1 MGARHL
7 FLAAFVSA
15 LSLTTTA
22 SAQTYDAQ
30 QRAALAYY
38 AQHYP
43 AYYQRHYGG
52 LRLWPTLT
60 QPSPSPAPATAPVT
74 SRPISPGAPPH
85 EQPVDAATDS
95 VADAGT
101 PRAIGGMVS
110 GETDDEGDRTLRGH
124 SFPYARL
131 VDSPF
136 NATNLYAGTSM
147 ELYRQKDVRS
157 RFRSPGGD
165 TQELRYDRNL
175 AYLRL
180 RYGFDLAI
188 VEAFG
193 IGLDADFLAE
203 VGANSESLMLRGG
216 QTGYAFR
223 PHAIVRLNRSR
234 SSQWALRGHATIG
247 GGIRAIPH
255 GMLHGLAGQ
264 VDAIAADPERSGCL
278 AAGDL
283 DCALGGQGLDASQ
296 IRRRRYGGGGA
307 LTFGHAFGRA
317 GSVQLA
323 AGAEGARQVLETTWA
338 GALGATQL
346 VAYAGI
352 APAVD
357 FGPAFPVG
365 ITAAYRFEVQRSAY
379 DASEALG
386 LERGVATLA
395 KNHRLSGG
403 LSYTGRRDLTVG
415 ATAGVAFL
423 QDVDSSVLELASS
436 PASDSSVV
444 TEQPAALLVSG
455 QLEMRYFF

>member
-1 MGARHL
+1 MGARYLL
-7 FLAAFVSA
+7 FAIAAAVACLSA
-15 LSLTTTA
+15 SA

-52 LRLWPTLT
+52 LRLWPALT
-60 QPSPSPAPATAPVT
+60 QPPPSPTSPPPVT
-74 SRPISPGAPPH
+74 SAPSSPEDAPPIT
-85 EQPVDAATDS
+85 AADVGEIRED
-95 VADAGT
+95 VA
-101 PRAIGGMVS
+101 GMVS
-110 GETDDEGDRTLRGH
+110 GESVDEGDRTLRGH
-124 SFPYARL
+124 SFPYPRL

-147 ELYRQKDVRS
+147 EMYRQRDVRS
-157 RFRSPGGD
+157 VFRGGD
-165 TQELRYDRNL
+165 GEPRELRYDRNL

-193 IGLDADFLAE
+193 VGVDADFLAE

-216 QTGYAFR
+216 QTGYVFR
-223 PHAIVRLNRSR
+223 PRAVVRLHRSD
-234 SSQWALRGHATIG
+234 SSQWALRGHGTIS

-255 GMLHGLAGQ
+255 GMLQSLAGEI
-264 VDAIAADPERSGCL
+264 DAIAADPERSGCL

-283 DCALGGQGLDASQ
+283 ACALEGRGMDTSQ

-317 GSVQLA
+317 ASVQLA
-323 AGAEGARQVLETTWA
+323 AGAEGARQIIETAWG
-338 GALGATQL
+338 GALGATQV
-346 VAYAGI
+346 VAYGGI
-352 APAVD
+352 APALD
-357 FGPAFPVG
+357 FGPAFPLG
-365 ITAAYRFEVQRSAY
+365 ITAAYRFEMQRSAY
-379 DASEALG
+379 EASEALG
-386 LERGVATLA
+386 LERGVTTFA

-403 LSYTGRRDLTVG
+403 LSYTGRRDLMLG
-415 ATAGVAFL
+415 ATVGVAFL

-436 PASDSSVV
+436 PASSTSVV
-444 TEQPAALLVSG
+444 TEQPAALLLSG

>member
-1 MGARHL
+1 
-7 FLAAFVSA
+7 
-15 LSLTTTA
+15 
-22 SAQTYDAQ
+22 
-30 QRAALAYY
+30 
-38 AQHYP
+38 
-43 AYYQRHYGG
+43 
-52 LRLWPTLT
+52 
-60 QPSPSPAPATAPVT
+60 
-74 SRPISPGAPPH
+74 
-85 EQPVDAATDS
+85 
-95 VADAGT
+95 
-101 PRAIGGMVS
+101 MVS
-110 GETDDEGDRTLRGH
+110 GETDEDGDRTLRGH

-157 RFRSPGGD
+157 VFQRPGGES
-165 TQELRYDRNL
+165 QELRYDRNL

-193 IGLDADFLAE
+193 VGLDADFLAE

-216 QTGYAFR
+216 QTGYAFQPR
-223 PHAIVRLNRSR
+223 AIVRLHRSEG
-234 SSQWALRGHATIG
+234 SQWALRGHATIG

-255 GMLHGLAGQ
+255 GMLHSLAGE

-283 DCALGGQGLDASQ
+283 DCALGGEGLDASQ

-317 GSVQLA
+317 ASVQIA
-323 AGAEGARQVLETTWA
+323 AGAEGARQILETAWA
-338 GALGATQL
+338 GALRATQL

-357 FGPAFPVG
+357 FGPGFPVG
-365 ITAAYRFEVQRSAY
+365 INAAYRFEVQRSAY

-403 LSYTGRRDLTVG
+403 LSYTGRRDLMLGV
-415 ATAGVAFL
+415 TAGVAFL

-444 TEQPAALLVSG
+444 TEQPAALLLSG

>member
-7 FLAAFVSA
+7 FLAAFVAA
-15 LSLTTTA
+15 LTLSPSA

-60 QPSPSPAPATAPVT
+60 QPSPSPAP
-74 SRPISPGAPPH
+74 SAPP
-85 EQPVDAATDS
+85 ATDPGS
-95 VADAGT
+95 APTESPVAVGVDEAVDT
-101 PRAIGGMVS
+101 PSSPDVGGMVS
-110 GETDDEGDRTLRGH
+110 GETEDEGDRTLRGH

-147 ELYRQKDVRS
+147 ELYGQKDVRS
-157 RFRSPGGD
+157 VFQSPGGE

-223 PHAIVRLNRSR
+223 PHAIVRLSRSR
-234 SSQWALRGHATIG
+234 SSQWALRGHANVG

-255 GMLHGLAGQ
+255 GMLHSLAGE

-283 DCALGGQGLDASQ
+283 DCALEGKGLDASQ

-307 LTFGHAFGRA
+307 LSFGHAFGRA
-317 GSVQLA
+317 ASVQIA
-323 AGAEGARQVLETTWA
+323 AGAEGARQIIETAWA
-338 GALGATQL
+338 GALRATQV
-346 VAYAGI
+346 VAYAGL
-352 APAVD
+352 APALD
-357 FGPAFPVG
+357 FGPGFPVG

-379 DASEALG
+379 ETNEALG
-386 LERGVATLA
+386 LDRGVATLA

-403 LSYTGRRDLTVG
+403 LSYTGRRDLMLGV
-415 ATAGVAFL
+415 TAGVAFL

-436 PASDSSVV
+436 PASGSSVV
-444 TEQPAALLVSG
+444 TEQPAATLLSG